1 MRAFYTTRTS
11 YCDGLVSSKRL
22 LLRCQDSDLAHSF
35 VLRYVTPKDGSP
47 LIEAISLW
55 RDGALRSKTAQLS
68 SSRPVSPSPP
78 PDRSRRAQSMDF
90 EQSSPIDEQ
99 DEEGGSDSRP
109 LQPVKKPTSSS
120 WARWWSR
127 SRRETAAPRPELRP
141 TDSAPPAIVSAL

>member
-1 MRAFYTTRTS
+1 MRTSFTTRTS
-11 YCDGLVSSKRL
+11 YYDGLVSSKRL
-22 LLRCQDSDLAHSF
+22 VFPCLDSALAHSL

-68 SSRPVSPSPP
+68 SRPVSPSPP

-99 DEEGGSDSRP
+99 NEEGDTDLRSS
-109 LQPVKKPTSSS
+109 QPVKKPTSSS

-127 SRRETAAPRPELRP
+127 SRRETEAPRPELRP